1 MLTAITDVFDEI
13 GTWIQSSVTSM
24 TSLFYNA
31 ADSSLTFLGVL
42 AVTGLA
48 FSVVFLIIGIIQNF
62 LHLRG

>member
-1 MLTAITDVFDEI
+1 MLTAITDVFDEVS
-13 GTWIQSSVTSM
+13 TWIQSAVSGM
-24 TSLFYNA
+24 TNMFYTE
-31 ADSSLTFLGVL
+31 SGLTLLGIL